1 MEERRADAV
10 CTRMIPLTYDEAV
23 AALDSRE
30 HTGRARITRRD
41 EFGPVYDAYP
51 GSEVLA
57 YIMDGNGR
65 LVTVKLTWGFTLE
78 GRPGAVFNTRI
89 ETALG
94 QLRRGRL
101 GMWANAI
108 AQGRCL
114 VPVRAFYESH
124 GIETVPS
131 EKTGKPLR
139 RQYRFRMSRAGA
151 FLLAGVQQAGQLS
164 IVTTAPN
171 ASVAAVHDR
180 MPLVLGPGESGVWLG
195 PEFAHLADRSAI
207 QLETEPER

>member
-1 MEERRADAV
+1 M
-10 CTRMIPLTYDEAV
+10 CTRMIPLTYDEAA
-23 AALDSRE
+23 AALDARE
-30 HTGRARITRRD
+30 HTGRARVAHRD
-41 EFGPVYDAYP
+41 EFDPVYDAYP
-51 GSEVLA
+51 GSKVPA
-57 YIMDGNGR
+57 YVMDSHGR
-65 LVTVKLTWGFTLE
+65 LATVKLIWGFTLE

-89 ETALG
+89 ETALD
-94 QLRRGRL
+94 QLRRGRR

-108 AQGRCL
+108 AQGRCF

-124 GIETVPS
+124 GTETVPS
-131 EKTGKPLR
+131 EKTGKPVR
-139 RQYRFRMSRAGA
+139 RQYRFRVPCAGA

-171 ASVAAVHDR
+171 ASVAPVHDR

-195 PEFAHLADRSAI
+195 PDFARLADRSGI